1 MFRSVKWKSV
11 LPRLTEPR
19 YKKENKDDERRNG
32 NKYGKY
38 AFRLISIPGL
48 RRFSPFP

>member
-11 LPRLTEPR
+11 LPRLTEPG

-32 NKYGKY
+32 MS
-38 AFRLISIPGL
+38 FRLISIPGL

>member
-19 YKKENKDDERRNG
+19 HKKKNKDIERRDG
-32 NKYGKY
+32 RS
-38 AFRLISIPGL
+38 FRLISIPDL
-48 RRFSPFP
+48 

>member
-1 MFRSVKWKSV
+1 MFRSVKWKNV

-19 YKKENKDDERRNG
+19 HKKKNKDNERRNG
-32 NKYGKY
+32 NS
-38 AFRLISIPGL
+38 FRLIFVPGL

>member
-32 NKYGKY
+32 MS
-38 AFRLISIPGL
+38 FRLIFVPGL